1 METPRLCTHTRVC
14 VCRFNV
20 CVCIHGP
27 AYMARVPEA
36 MKSMFFAL
44 KIEVQNESHII

>member
-14 VCRFNV
+14 VR
-20 CVCIHGP
+20 IHGP
-27 AYMARVPEA
+27 AYVARVPEA

-44 KIEVQNESHII
+44 KIEVRNESHII